1 MYWKIFILMILCH
14 VIDDFVLQP
23 ICLSKL
29 KQKDW
34 WFDNVFKDY
43 NGNYDWRKQEK
54 GKNDYKMALLMHS
67 LSWSAMILLPVIFFM
82 EFSGMWLYWIFI
94 INAFIHYVVDDLKAN
109 YNLLNLVQDQ
119 CIHLFQIFLTFLIIV
134 IIL

>member
-29 KQKDW
+29 KVKDW
-34 WFDNVFKDY
+34 WKQ
-43 NGNYDWRKQEK
+43 NYPDEK
-54 GKNDYKMALLMHS
+54 NKNDYKMALCMHS

-94 INAFIHYVVDDLKAN
+94 INAFVHYVVDDLKAN